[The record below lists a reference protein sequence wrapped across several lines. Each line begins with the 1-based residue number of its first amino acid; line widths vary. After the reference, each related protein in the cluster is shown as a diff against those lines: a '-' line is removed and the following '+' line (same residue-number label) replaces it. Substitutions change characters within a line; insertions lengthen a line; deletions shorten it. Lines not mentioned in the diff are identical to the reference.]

1 MGKIKELFRKNKEEQ
16 PGASRE
22 NIEKKRQE
30 NGPVR
35 KKPERRFTLLVE
47 DAVRP
52 SRVQGTIVIGMLHGK
67 VREGDTIYLYQSSKP
82 AMELVVN
89 GIETGPRKAV
99 NVAQNQQVGLCLDVG
114 EKDAIPRYAVISSI
128 SPQDAADTAMVEN
141 PRLLGLSMEYP
152 RLHTNQDYINLLL
165 YELCQARFVVP
176 FYMDRP
182 PLPNPDGT
190 LSFGK
195 DAKVGFPSL
204 RKSGDEARSV
214 FPVFTDGGA
223 LWNWKD
229 AFHPEQPKQI
239 AQIRFPEVIR
249 HVKNGNEG
257 MVLNPFGPV
266 PVFLPLDLL
275 EKVEQTDVYRKL
287 SGVEKEEKE
296 RNS

>member
-1 MGKIKELFRKNKEEQ
+1 MGKIKELFRKNKGEQ

-128 SPQDAADTAMVEN
+128 SPQEAADTAMVEN

-176 FYMDRP
+176 FYMDQP